1 MNEDDDILEET
12 RARSYR
18 FMQISFSS
26 LSLAAIAAGL
36 AVHLFAPELGLTD
49 DQPAAIA
56 NSFLFM
62 GAAYTL
68 TLFAWDSI
76 LKPSD

>member
-1 MNEDDDILEET
+1 MSEDDEALSEV
-12 RARSYR
+12 RARSYT
-18 FMQISFSS
+18 FMQVAFSF
-26 LSLAAIAAGL
+26 LSLAASGAGL
-36 AVHLFAPELGLTD
+36 AVHHFAPELGLSE

-62 GAAYTL
+62 GIAYGL

-76 LKPSD
+76 LKPGD